1 MPQAL
6 ISDLK
11 RRMQASVDTLAKE
24 FSGLRTGRANI
35 ALLEP
40 IMVEAYGS
48 LMPITQI
55 GTIGAP
61 EARMLTVQVWDKS
74 MVGHVEKSIREAG
87 LGLNP
92 MSDGQL
98 VRVPLPELSQERR
111 MEMAKIAKKYAESA
125 RVAVRNVRRDGME
138 TLKRMEKDNNIAED
152 EHHKLADDVQKL
164 TDEFIKKVDDMVS
177 SKERDIMQV

>member
-40 IMVEAYGS
+40 IMEEAYGS

-55 GTIGAP
+55 GTIGEQ